1 MEQTTF
7 LEHYRISVS
16 RDGTPHELGRAGAAI
31 TYKAVDER
39 SGEPVALKLIP
50 IANIDEEVQKQFEE
64 QARPAQQLHHV
75 NIAKILDFGREAGQF
90 VYVSEYLEG
99 ETVDSW
105 IEEHGPMPPDAV
117 LRVAAQ
123 VVSALS
129 AASFHRLTHRAIQP
143 SNLLI
148 VPGPTPEGGWPFIKL
163 IDVSSAGSKLHSH
176 EGEAPAADSAAARQF
191 ASPEQ
196 LQHGTVDFRSAIYSL
211 GATMYFLLTGA
222 APPAKV
228 RLREL
233 RRFPKALRNLLA
245 HMLRS
250 NPDERPQDLAALEKE
265 ILKCLT
271 KVEKR
276 HAFGRRLGIPLA
288 AVTPKEPKTPPTPLV
303 QVLRGTLVVA
313 ALLLAIG
320 VAGAFLL
327 PDDINPFRH
336 RTAAKQMIGVPIGVP
351 NTLPS
356 PSAQAT
362 NAAPIAGNQAI
373 ANASPASQN
382 PPPNILQD
390 QTSNSQS
397 VGAATP
403 PNAPNANPNAST
415 QTGLASNR
423 TRTGQSFLDQRNAQ
437 LPRGRIGVSNPSP
450 SPSAQATNA
459 APIAGNQAIA
469 NASPASQNP
478 PPNLLQDQTSN
489 SQSAGAT
496 TPPNAPNANP
506 NASMQADTSGQEQAT
521 SSAQANVAPQPGT
534 ASDAT
539 SPTQK
544 EKAAGLASNRA
555 RTGQSFLDQRNAQL
569 PPGRGRSARA
579 RVVGITSDG
588 KLIFRLPSGRRM
600 IVAPDSNG
608 EGELVPQGHRR
619 SYMERGQPGSQPQF
633 GEGYP
638 PND

>member
-1 MEQTTF
+1 MEHTTF
-7 LEHYRISVS
+7 LEHYRISVD
-16 RDGTPHELGRAGAAI
+16 RDGAPRELGRAGAAI
-31 TYKAVDER
+31 TYKAVDKR

-50 IANIDEEVQKQFEE
+50 IANIDPEVQKQFEE
-64 QARPAQQLHHV
+64 QARPAQQLHHS
-75 NIAKILDFGREAGQF
+75 NIAKVLDFGKEAGQF

-123 VVSALS
+123 VASALS

-163 IDVSSAGSKLHSH
+163 VDVSSVGPKLHSQL
-176 EGEAPAADSAAARQF
+176 GEAPDVDSSVARQF

-196 LQHGTVDFRSAIYSL
+196 LERGTVDFRSAIYSL

-245 HMLRS
+245 HMLHG
-250 NPDERPQDLAALEKE
+250 NPDKRPQDLAALEKE
-265 ILKCLT
+265 ILKCLG
-271 KVEKR
+271 KIEKR
-276 HAFGRRLGIPLA
+276 HAFGRRLGIPLVA
-288 AVTPKEPKTPPTPLV
+288 AIPKEPKTPPTPLV

-313 ALLLAIG
+313 ALLLAMG
-320 VAGAFLL
+320 LAGAFLL

-351 NTLPS
+351 NASPS

-373 ANASPASQN
+373 ANASPATQK
-382 PPPNILQD
+382 PPPNLLQD

-397 VGAATP
+397 IGAATP

-489 SQSAGAT
+489 SQSVGAT

-506 NASMQADTSGQEQAT
+506 NASIQADTSGQEQAT

-534 ASDAT
+534 ASDST
-539 SPTQK
+539 LPTQK

-588 KLIFRLPSGRRM
+588 KLIFRLPSGRSM

-619 SYMERGQPGSQPQF
+619 SYMERGQTGPQPQF
-633 GEGYP
+633 EQGYP

>member
-7 LEHYRISVS
+7 LGHYRISVS

-31 TYKAVDER
+31 TYKAVDQR

-50 IANIDEEVQKQFEE
+50 IANIDEELQKQFEE
-64 QARPAQQLHHV
+64 QARPAQQLHHS
-75 NIAKILDFGREAGQF
+75 NIAKVLDFGKEAGQF

-105 IEEHGPMPPDAV
+105 VEEHGPMPPDAV

-148 VPGPTPEGGWPFIKL
+148 LPGPTPEGGWPFVKL
-163 IDVSSAGSKLHSH
+163 VDVSSAGPKLHSH
-176 EGEAPAADSAAARQF
+176 SGEAPDVDSVVSRQF

-245 HMLRS
+245 HMLHG
-250 NPDERPQDLAALEKE
+250 NPDKRPQDLAALEKE
-265 ILKCLT
+265 ILKCLG
-271 KVEKR
+271 KIEKR

-288 AVTPKEPKTPPTPLV
+288 AAIPKEPKTPPTPLV

-313 ALLLAIG
+313 ALLLAVG

-336 RTAAKQMIGVPIGVP
+336 RTTAKQVIGVPIGVP
-351 NTLPS
+351 NASPS

-397 VGAATP
+397 PGAATS
-403 PNAPNANPNAST
+403 PNAPNANSYAST
-415 QTGLASNR
+415 
-423 TRTGQSFLDQRNAQ
+423 
-437 LPRGRIGVSNPSP
+437 
-450 SPSAQATNA
+450 
-459 APIAGNQAIA
+459 
-469 NASPASQNP
+469 
-478 PPNLLQDQTSN
+478 
-489 SQSAGAT
+489 
-496 TPPNAPNANP
+496 
-506 NASMQADTSGQEQAT
+506 QADTSGQGQAT
-521 SSAQANVAPQPGT
+521 SPAQASVAPQPGT

-539 SPTQK
+539 SSTQK
-544 EKAAGLASNRA
+544 ENAAGLASNRA
-555 RTGQSFLDQRNAQL
+555 RTGQSFLDQRDAQL
-569 PPGRGRSARA
+569 PRGRGRSARA

-600 IVAPDSNG
+600 IVAPDSEG

-619 SYMERGQPGSQPQF
+619 SYMERGQTGPQPQF
-633 GEGYP
+633 GQDYP
-638 PND
+638 PYD

>member
-7 LEHYRISVS
+7 LGHYRISVS

-31 TYKAVDER
+31 TYKAVDQR

-50 IANIDEEVQKQFEE
+50 IANIDEELQKQFEE
-64 QARPAQQLHHV
+64 QARPAQQLHHS
-75 NIAKILDFGREAGQF
+75 NIAKVLDFGKEAGQF

-105 IEEHGPMPPDAV
+105 VEEHGPMPPDAV
-117 LRVAAQ
+117 LRVATQ

-148 VPGPTPEGGWPFIKL
+148 VPGPTAEGGWPFIKL
-163 IDVSSAGSKLHSH
+163 IDVSSAGPKLHSH
-176 EGEAPAADSAAARQF
+176 SGEIPDVGSAVARQF

-196 LQHGTVDFRSAIYSL
+196 LQHGSVDFRSAIYSL

-228 RLREL
+228 RLRDL

-245 HMLRS
+245 HMLHGS
-250 NPDERPQDLAALEKE
+250 PDKRPQDLVAFEGE
-265 ILKCLT
+265 ILKCLG
-271 KVEKR
+271 KIEKR
-276 HAFGRRLGIPLA
+276 HAFGRKLGIPLA
-288 AVTPKEPKTPPTPLV
+288 AVTSKEPRTPPTPLV

-313 ALLLAIG
+313 ALLLAVG

-336 RTAAKQMIGVPIGVP
+336 RTTAKQVIGVPIGVP
-351 NTLPS
+351 NASPS

-362 NAAPIAGNQAI
+362 NAASIAGNQSI

-397 VGAATP
+397 PGAATP
-403 PNAPNANPNAST
+403 PNAPNANSYAST
-415 QTGLASNR
+415 
-423 TRTGQSFLDQRNAQ
+423 
-437 LPRGRIGVSNPSP
+437 
-450 SPSAQATNA
+450 
-459 APIAGNQAIA
+459 
-469 NASPASQNP
+469 
-478 PPNLLQDQTSN
+478 
-489 SQSAGAT
+489 
-496 TPPNAPNANP
+496 
-506 NASMQADTSGQEQAT
+506 QADTSGQGQAT
-521 SSAQANVAPQPGT
+521 SPAQANVAPQPGT
-534 ASDAT
+534 ASDST
-539 SPTQK
+539 SPSQT
-544 EKAAGLASNRA
+544 EKPAGLTPNRA
-555 RTGQSFLDQRNAQL
+555 RTGQSFLDQRDAQL
-569 PPGRGRSARA
+569 PRGRGRSARA

-600 IVAPDSNG
+600 IVAPDSEG

-619 SYMERGQPGSQPQF
+619 SYMERGQTVPQPQF
-633 GEGYP
+633 EQDYP
-638 PND
+638 PYD

>member
-7 LEHYRISVS
+7 LGHYRISVS

-31 TYKAVDER
+31 TYKAIDQR

-50 IANIDEEVQKQFEE
+50 IANVDEELQKQFEE

-75 NIAKILDFGREAGQF
+75 NIAKILDFGKEAGQF

-163 IDVSSAGSKLHSH
+163 IDVSSAGSKLHSR
-176 EGEAPAADSAAARQF
+176 EGEALATESAAARQF

-196 LQHGTVDFRSAIYSL
+196 LQDGTVDFRSAIYSL

-245 HMLRS
+245 HMLHG
-250 NPDERPQDLAALEKE
+250 NPDKRPQDLATLEKE

-271 KVEKR
+271 KIEKR
-276 HAFGRRLGIPLA
+276 HAFGRTLGIPLA
-288 AVTPKEPKTPPTPLV
+288 AVTPKEPKTPPAPLV

-313 ALLLAIG
+313 ALLLAMG
-320 VAGAFLL
+320 LAGAFLL

-336 RTAAKQMIGVPIGVP
+336 RTAAKQVIGVPIGVP
-351 NTLPS
+351 NPS
-356 PSAQAT
+356 
-362 NAAPIAGNQAI
+362 
-373 ANASPASQN
+373 
-382 PPPNILQD
+382 L
-390 QTSNSQS
+390 
-397 VGAATP
+397 
-403 PNAPNANPNAST
+403 
-415 QTGLASNR
+415 
-423 TRTGQSFLDQRNAQ
+423 
-437 LPRGRIGVSNPSP
+437 

-489 SQSAGAT
+489 SQSVGAT

-506 NASMQADTSGQEQAT
+506 NASTQADTSGQEQAT

-544 EKAAGLASNRA
+544 EKAAGLTSNRT

-608 EGELVPQGHRR
+608 EGEPVPQGHRR
-619 SYMERGQPGSQPQF
+619 SYMERGQTGPQPQF

-638 PND
+638 PNDD

>member
-7 LEHYRISVS
+7 LGHYRISVS

-50 IANIDEEVQKQFEE
+50 IANIDEELQKQFEE
-64 QARPAQQLHHV
+64 QARPAQQLHHS
-75 NIAKILDFGREAGQF
+75 NIAKVLDFGKEAGQF

-105 IEEHGPMPPDAV
+105 VEEHGPMPPDAV

-148 VPGPTPEGGWPFIKL
+148 VPGPTAEGGWPFVKL
-163 IDVSSAGSKLHSH
+163 VDVSSAGPKLHSH
-176 EGEAPAADSAAARQF
+176 SGEAPDVDSVVSRQF

-245 HMLRS
+245 HMLHG
-250 NPDERPQDLAALEKE
+250 NPDKRPQDLAALEKE
-265 ILKCLT
+265 ILKCLA
-271 KVEKR
+271 KIEKR

-288 AVTPKEPKTPPTPLV
+288 AAIPKEPKTPPTPLV

-313 ALLLAIG
+313 ALLLAVG

-336 RTAAKQMIGVPIGVP
+336 RTTAKQVIGVPIGVP
-351 NTLPS
+351 NASPS

-397 VGAATP
+397 PGAATS
-403 PNAPNANPNAST
+403 PNAPIANSYAST
-415 QTGLASNR
+415 
-423 TRTGQSFLDQRNAQ
+423 
-437 LPRGRIGVSNPSP
+437 
-450 SPSAQATNA
+450 
-459 APIAGNQAIA
+459 
-469 NASPASQNP
+469 
-478 PPNLLQDQTSN
+478 
-489 SQSAGAT
+489 
-496 TPPNAPNANP
+496 
-506 NASMQADTSGQEQAT
+506 QADTSGQGQAT
-521 SSAQANVAPQPGT
+521 SPAQASVAPQPGT

-539 SPTQK
+539 SSTQK
-544 EKAAGLASNRA
+544 ENAAGLASNRA
-555 RTGQSFLDQRNAQL
+555 RTGQSFLDQRDAQL
-569 PPGRGRSARA
+569 PRGRGRSARA

-600 IVAPDSNG
+600 IVAPDSEG

-619 SYMERGQPGSQPQF
+619 SYMERGQTGPQPQF
-633 GEGYP
+633 GQDYP
-638 PND
+638 PYD

>member
-7 LEHYRISVS
+7 LGHYRISVS

-50 IANIDEEVQKQFEE
+50 IANIDEELQKQFEE
-64 QARPAQQLHHV
+64 QARPAQQLHHS
-75 NIAKILDFGREAGQF
+75 NIAKVLDFGKEAGQF

-105 IEEHGPMPPDAV
+105 VEEHGPMPPDAV

-148 VPGPTPEGGWPFIKL
+148 VPGPTAEGGWPFVKL
-163 IDVSSAGSKLHSH
+163 VDVSSAGPKLHSH
-176 EGEAPAADSAAARQF
+176 SGEIPDVDSVVARQF

-245 HMLRS
+245 HMLHG
-250 NPDERPQDLAALEKE
+250 NPDKRPQDLAALEKE
-265 ILKCLT
+265 ILKCLG
-271 KVEKR
+271 KIEKR

-288 AVTPKEPKTPPTPLV
+288 AAIPKEPKTPPTPLV

-313 ALLLAIG
+313 ALLLAVG

-336 RTAAKQMIGVPIGVP
+336 RTTAKQVIGVPIGVP
-351 NTLPS
+351 NASPS

-397 VGAATP
+397 PGAATS
-403 PNAPNANPNAST
+403 PNAPNANSYAST
-415 QTGLASNR
+415 
-423 TRTGQSFLDQRNAQ
+423 
-437 LPRGRIGVSNPSP
+437 
-450 SPSAQATNA
+450 
-459 APIAGNQAIA
+459 
-469 NASPASQNP
+469 
-478 PPNLLQDQTSN
+478 
-489 SQSAGAT
+489 
-496 TPPNAPNANP
+496 
-506 NASMQADTSGQEQAT
+506 QADTSGQGQAT
-521 SSAQANVAPQPGT
+521 SPAQASVAPQPGT

-539 SPTQK
+539 SSTQK
-544 EKAAGLASNRA
+544 ENAAGLASNRA
-555 RTGQSFLDQRNAQL
+555 RTGQSFLDQRDAQL
-569 PPGRGRSARA
+569 PRGRGRSARA

-600 IVAPDSNG
+600 IVAPDSEG

-619 SYMERGQPGSQPQF
+619 SYMERGQTGPQPQF
-633 GEGYP
+633 GQDYP
-638 PND
+638 PYD

>member
-7 LEHYRISVS
+7 LGHYRISVD
-16 RDGTPHELGRAGAAI
+16 RDGAPRELGRAGAAI

-50 IANIDEEVQKQFEE
+50 IANIDEELQKQFEE
-64 QARPAQQLHHV
+64 QARPAQQLHHS
-75 NIAKILDFGREAGQF
+75 NIAKVLDFGKEAGQF

-105 IEEHGPMPPDAV
+105 VEEHGPMPPDAV

-148 VPGPTPEGGWPFIKL
+148 VPGPTAEGGWPFIKL
-163 IDVSSAGSKLHSH
+163 IDVSSAGPKLHSQQ
-176 EGEAPAADSAAARQF
+176 GEAPDVGSAVARQF

-222 APPAKV
+222 APPPKV
-228 RLREL
+228 RLRDL

-245 HMLRS
+245 HMLHG
-250 NPDERPQDLAALEKE
+250 NPDKRPQDLAALEKE
-265 ILKCLT
+265 ILKCLG
-271 KVEKR
+271 KIEKR
-276 HAFGRRLGIPLA
+276 HAFGRKLGIPLA
-288 AVTPKEPKTPPTPLV
+288 VVTPKEPKTPPTPLV

-313 ALLLAIG
+313 ALLLAVG

-336 RTAAKQMIGVPIGVP
+336 RTTAKQVIGVPIGVP
-351 NTLPS
+351 NPSPS

-382 PPPNILQD
+382 PPPNILQ
-390 QTSNSQS
+390 N
-397 VGAATP
+397 
-403 PNAPNANPNAST
+403 
-415 QTGLASNR
+415 
-423 TRTGQSFLDQRNAQ
+423 
-437 LPRGRIGVSNPSP
+437 
-450 SPSAQATNA
+450 
-459 APIAGNQAIA
+459 
-469 NASPASQNP
+469 
-478 PPNLLQDQTSN
+478 QTSN
-489 SQSAGAT
+489 SQSAGAAT
-496 TPPNAPNANP
+496 SPNAQNANSY
-506 NASMQADTSGQEQAT
+506 ASTQADTSGQGQAT
-521 SSAQANVAPQPGT
+521 SPAQANVAPQAGT

-539 SPTQK
+539 SSTQK
-544 EKAAGLASNRA
+544 ENAAGLASNRA
-555 RTGQSFLDQRNAQL
+555 RTGQSFLDQRDAQL
-569 PPGRGRSARA
+569 PRGRGRSARA

-600 IVAPDSNG
+600 IVAPDSEG

-619 SYMERGQPGSQPQF
+619 SYMERGQTGPQPQF
-633 GEGYP
+633 GQDYP
-638 PND
+638 PYD

>member
-1 MEQTTF
+1 MEHTTF
-7 LEHYRISVS
+7 LGHYRISVS
-16 RDGTPHELGRAGAAI
+16 RDGTPHELGRAGEAI

-50 IANIDEEVQKQFEE
+50 IANIDEELQKQFEE
-64 QARPAQQLHHV
+64 QARPAQQLHHA
-75 NIAKILDFGREAGQF
+75 NIAKVLDFGKEAGQF

-148 VPGPTPEGGWPFIKL
+148 VPGPTAEGGWPFVKL
-163 IDVSSAGSKLHSH
+163 VDVSSVGPKHSQP
-176 EGEAPAADSAAARQF
+176 GEAPEVDSAVARQF

-196 LQHGTVDFRSAIYSL
+196 LERGTVDFRSAIYSL

-245 HMLRS
+245 HMLHG
-250 NPDERPQDLAALEKE
+250 NPDKRPQDLAALEKE
-265 ILKCLT
+265 ILKCLG
-271 KVEKR
+271 KIEKR

-288 AVTPKEPKTPPTPLV
+288 VVTPKEPKTPPTPLV

-313 ALLLAIG
+313 ALLLAVG

-336 RTAAKQMIGVPIGVP
+336 RTTAKQVIGVPIGVP
-351 NTLPS
+351 NASPS

-397 VGAATP
+397 PGAATS
-403 PNAPNANPNAST
+403 PNAPIANSYAST
-415 QTGLASNR
+415 
-423 TRTGQSFLDQRNAQ
+423 
-437 LPRGRIGVSNPSP
+437 
-450 SPSAQATNA
+450 
-459 APIAGNQAIA
+459 
-469 NASPASQNP
+469 
-478 PPNLLQDQTSN
+478 
-489 SQSAGAT
+489 
-496 TPPNAPNANP
+496 
-506 NASMQADTSGQEQAT
+506 QADTSGQGQAT
-521 SSAQANVAPQPGT
+521 SPAQASVAPQPGT

-539 SPTQK
+539 SSTQK
-544 EKAAGLASNRA
+544 ENAAGLASNRA
-555 RTGQSFLDQRNAQL
+555 RTGQSFLDQQDAQL
-569 PPGRGRSARA
+569 PRGRGRSARA

-600 IVAPDSNG
+600 IVAPDSEG

-619 SYMERGQPGSQPQF
+619 SYMERGQTGPQPQF
-633 GEGYP
+633 GQDYP
-638 PND
+638 PYD

>member
-7 LEHYRISVS
+7 LGHYRISVS

-50 IANIDEEVQKQFEE
+50 IANIDEELQKQFEE
-64 QARPAQQLHHV
+64 QARPAQQLHHS
-75 NIAKILDFGREAGQF
+75 NIAKVLDFGKEAGQF

-105 IEEHGPMPPDAV
+105 VEEHGPMPPDAV

-148 VPGPTPEGGWPFIKL
+148 VPGPTAEGGWPFVKL
-163 IDVSSAGSKLHSH
+163 VDVSSAGPKLHSH
-176 EGEAPAADSAAARQF
+176 SGEAPDVDSVVSRQF

-222 APPAKV
+222 APPVKV

-245 HMLRS
+245 HMLHG
-250 NPDERPQDLAALEKE
+250 NPDKRPQDLAALEKE
-265 ILKCLT
+265 ILKCLG
-271 KVEKR
+271 KIEKR

-313 ALLLAIG
+313 ALLLAVG

-336 RTAAKQMIGVPIGVP
+336 RTTAKQVIGVPIGVP
-351 NTLPS
+351 NASPS

-382 PPPNILQD
+382 PPPNILQG

-397 VGAATP
+397 PGAATS
-403 PNAPNANPNAST
+403 PNAPNANSYAST
-415 QTGLASNR
+415 
-423 TRTGQSFLDQRNAQ
+423 
-437 LPRGRIGVSNPSP
+437 
-450 SPSAQATNA
+450 
-459 APIAGNQAIA
+459 
-469 NASPASQNP
+469 
-478 PPNLLQDQTSN
+478 
-489 SQSAGAT
+489 
-496 TPPNAPNANP
+496 
-506 NASMQADTSGQEQAT
+506 QADTSGQGQAT
-521 SSAQANVAPQPGT
+521 SPAQANVAPQAGT

-539 SPTQK
+539 SSTQK
-544 EKAAGLASNRA
+544 ENAAGLASNRA
-555 RTGQSFLDQRNAQL
+555 RTGQSFLDQRDAQL
-569 PPGRGRSARA
+569 PRGRGRSARA

-600 IVAPDSNG
+600 IVAPDSEG

-619 SYMERGQPGSQPQF
+619 SYMERGQTGPQPQF
-633 GEGYP
+633 GQDYP
-638 PND
+638 PYD

>member
-7 LEHYRISVS
+7 LGHYRISVS

-31 TYKAVDER
+31 TYKAVDQR

-50 IANIDEEVQKQFEE
+50 IANIDEELQKQFEE
-64 QARPAQQLHHV
+64 QARPAQQLHHA
-75 NIAKILDFGREAGQF
+75 NIAKVLDFGKEAGQF

-105 IEEHGPMPPDAV
+105 IEEHGPMPADAV

-123 VVSALS
+123 VASALS

-148 VPGPTPEGGWPFIKL
+148 VPGPTAEGGWPFIKL
-163 IDVSSAGSKLHSH
+163 IDVSSAGPKLHSH
-176 EGEAPAADSAAARQF
+176 SGEIPDVGSAVARQF

-196 LQHGTVDFRSAIYSL
+196 LQHGSVDFRSAIYSL

-228 RLREL
+228 RLRDL

-245 HMLRS
+245 HMLHGS
-250 NPDERPQDLAALEKE
+250 PDKRPQDLVAFEGE
-265 ILKCLT
+265 ILKCLG
-271 KVEKR
+271 KIEKR
-276 HAFGRRLGIPLA
+276 HAFGRKLGIPLA
-288 AVTPKEPKTPPTPLV
+288 AVTSKEPRTPPTPLV

-313 ALLLAIG
+313 ALLLAVG

-336 RTAAKQMIGVPIGVP
+336 RTTAKQVIGVPIGVP
-351 NTLPS
+351 NASPS

-362 NAAPIAGNQAI
+362 NAASIAGNQSI

-397 VGAATP
+397 PGAATP
-403 PNAPNANPNAST
+403 PNAPNANSYAST
-415 QTGLASNR
+415 
-423 TRTGQSFLDQRNAQ
+423 
-437 LPRGRIGVSNPSP
+437 
-450 SPSAQATNA
+450 
-459 APIAGNQAIA
+459 
-469 NASPASQNP
+469 
-478 PPNLLQDQTSN
+478 
-489 SQSAGAT
+489 
-496 TPPNAPNANP
+496 
-506 NASMQADTSGQEQAT
+506 QADTSGQGQAT
-521 SSAQANVAPQPGT
+521 SPAQANVAPQPGT
-534 ASDAT
+534 ASDST
-539 SPTQK
+539 SPSQT
-544 EKAAGLASNRA
+544 EKPAGLTPNRA
-555 RTGQSFLDQRNAQL
+555 RTGQSFLDQRDAQL
-569 PPGRGRSARA
+569 PRGRGRSARA

-600 IVAPDSNG
+600 IVAPDSEG

-619 SYMERGQPGSQPQF
+619 SYMERGQTVPQPQF
-633 GEGYP
+633 EQDYP
-638 PND
+638 PYD

>member
-7 LEHYRISVS
+7 LGHYRISVS

-31 TYKAVDER
+31 TYKAVDQR
-39 SGEPVALKLIP
+39 SGDPVALKLIP
-50 IANIDEEVQKQFEE
+50 IANIDEELQKQFEE
-64 QARPAQQLHHV
+64 QVRPAQQLHHS
-75 NIAKILDFGREAGQF
+75 NIAKVLDFGKEAGQF

-105 IEEHGPMPPDAV
+105 VEEHGPMPPGAV

-148 VPGPTPEGGWPFIKL
+148 VPGPTAEGVWPFVKL
-163 IDVSSAGSKLHSH
+163 VDVSSAGPKLHSH
-176 EGEAPAADSAAARQF
+176 SGEAPDVDSVVARQF

-222 APPAKV
+222 APPVKV

-245 HMLRS
+245 HMLHG
-250 NPDERPQDLAALEKE
+250 NPDKRPQDLAALEKE
-265 ILKCLT
+265 ILKCLG
-271 KVEKR
+271 KIEKR

-288 AVTPKEPKTPPTPLV
+288 VVTPKEPKTPPTPLV

-313 ALLLAIG
+313 ALLLAVG

-336 RTAAKQMIGVPIGVP
+336 RTTAKQVIGVPIGVP
-351 NTLPS
+351 NASPS

-382 PPPNILQD
+382 PPPNIVQD

-397 VGAATP
+397 PGAATSP
-403 PNAPNANPNAST
+403 MP
-415 QTGLASNR
+415 QTR
-423 TRTGQSFLDQRNAQ
+423 IPM
-437 LPRGRIGVSNPSP
+437 LPRRLTLRVKDRQLRPLKPTLRHSRVPPATRRRRLKKKMLLDWHLTGRGL
-450 SPSAQATNA
+450 
-459 APIAGNQAIA
+459 GNRF
-469 NASPASQNP
+469 
-478 PPNLLQDQTSN
+478 L
-489 SQSAGAT
+489 
-496 TPPNAPNANP
+496 
-506 NASMQADTSGQEQAT
+506 TSGTRNCRGAEADRR
-521 SSAQANVAPQPGT
+521 GH
-534 ASDAT
+534 
-539 SPTQK
+539 
-544 EKAAGLASNRA
+544 GWLA
-555 RTGQSFLDQRNAQL
+555 L
-569 PPGRGRSARA
+569 
-579 RVVGITSDG
+579 
-588 KLIFRLPSGRRM
+588 RRM
-600 IVAPDSNG
+600 EN
-608 EGELVPQGHRR
+608 
-619 SYMERGQPGSQPQF
+619 
-633 GEGYP
+633 
-638 PND
+638 

>member
-1 MEQTTF
+1 
-7 LEHYRISVS
+7 
-16 RDGTPHELGRAGAAI
+16 
-31 TYKAVDER
+31 
-39 SGEPVALKLIP
+39 
-50 IANIDEEVQKQFEE
+50 
-64 QARPAQQLHHV
+64 
-75 NIAKILDFGREAGQF
+75 
-90 VYVSEYLEG
+90 
-99 ETVDSW
+99 
-105 IEEHGPMPPDAV
+105 
-117 LRVAAQ
+117 
-123 VVSALS
+123 
-129 AASFHRLTHRAIQP
+129 
-143 SNLLI
+143 
-148 VPGPTPEGGWPFIKL
+148 
-163 IDVSSAGSKLHSH
+163 
-176 EGEAPAADSAAARQF
+176 
-191 ASPEQ
+191 
-196 LQHGTVDFRSAIYSL
+196 
-211 GATMYFLLTGA
+211 MYFLLTGA

-233 RRFPKALRNLLA
+233 RRFPKALRNLLT

-271 KVEKR
+271 KIEKR

-288 AVTPKEPKTPPTPLV
+288 AVTPKEPKPPPTPLV

-313 ALLLAIG
+313 ALLLAVG

-327 PDDINPFRH
+327 PDDLNPFRH
-336 RTAAKQMIGVPIGVP
+336 RTAARQMIGVPIGVP
-351 NTLPS
+351 NPSPS

-362 NAAPIAGNQAI
+362 NTAPIAGNQAI
-373 ANASPASQN
+373 VNASPASQN

-403 PNAPNANPNAST
+403 PNAST

-478 PPNLLQDQTSN
+478 PPNILQDQTSV
-489 SQSAGAT
+489 SQSVGAAI
-496 TPPNAPNANP
+496 PPNAPNANP
-506 NASMQADTSGQEQAT
+506 NASTQTDTSGQEQAT

-619 SYMERGQPGSQPQF
+619 SYMERGQPGPQPQF

>member
-7 LEHYRISVS
+7 LGHYRISVS

-31 TYKAVDER
+31 TYKAVDQR

-50 IANIDEEVQKQFEE
+50 IANIDEELQKQFEE
-64 QARPAQQLHHV
+64 QARPAQQLHHS
-75 NIAKILDFGREAGQF
+75 NIAKVLDFGKEAGQF

-105 IEEHGPMPPDAV
+105 VEEHGPMPPDAV

-148 VPGPTPEGGWPFIKL
+148 VPGPTAEGGWPFVKL
-163 IDVSSAGSKLHSH
+163 VDVSSAGPKLHSH
-176 EGEAPAADSAAARQF
+176 SGEAPDVDSVVSRQF

-222 APPAKV
+222 APPVKV
-228 RLREL
+228 RFREL

-245 HMLRS
+245 HMLHG
-250 NPDERPQDLAALEKE
+250 NPDKRPQDLAALEKE
-265 ILKCLT
+265 ILKCLG
-271 KVEKR
+271 KIEKR

-288 AVTPKEPKTPPTPLV
+288 AAIPKEPKTPPTPLV

-313 ALLLAIG
+313 ALLLAVG

-336 RTAAKQMIGVPIGVP
+336 RTTAKQVIGVPIGVP
-351 NTLPS
+351 NASPS

-382 PPPNILQD
+382 PPPNIVQD

-397 VGAATP
+397 PGAATS
-403 PNAPNANPNAST
+403 PNAPNANSYAST
-415 QTGLASNR
+415 
-423 TRTGQSFLDQRNAQ
+423 
-437 LPRGRIGVSNPSP
+437 
-450 SPSAQATNA
+450 
-459 APIAGNQAIA
+459 
-469 NASPASQNP
+469 
-478 PPNLLQDQTSN
+478 
-489 SQSAGAT
+489 
-496 TPPNAPNANP
+496 
-506 NASMQADTSGQEQAT
+506 QADTSGQGQAT
-521 SSAQANVAPQPGT
+521 SPAQANVAPQPGT

-539 SPTQK
+539 SSTQK
-544 EKAAGLASNRA
+544 ENAAGLASNRA
-555 RTGQSFLDQRNAQL
+555 RTGQSFLDQRDAQL
-569 PPGRGRSARA
+569 PRGRGRSARA

-600 IVAPDSNG
+600 IVAPDSEG

-619 SYMERGQPGSQPQF
+619 SYMERGQTGPQPQF
-633 GEGYP
+633 GQDYP
-638 PND
+638 PYD

>member
-7 LEHYRISVS
+7 LGHYRISVS
-16 RDGTPHELGRAGAAI
+16 RDGTPHEIGRAGAAI
-31 TYKAVDER
+31 TYKAVDQR

-50 IANIDEEVQKQFEE
+50 IANIDEELQKQFEE
-64 QARPAQQLHHV
+64 QARPAQQLHHS
-75 NIAKILDFGREAGQF
+75 NIAKVLDFGKEAGQF

-105 IEEHGPMPPDAV
+105 IEEHGPMPADAV

-148 VPGPTPEGGWPFIKL
+148 VPGPTAEGGWPFVKL
-163 IDVSSAGSKLHSH
+163 VDVSSAGPKLGSHS
-176 EGEAPAADSAAARQF
+176 GEAPDVDSVVSRQF

-245 HMLRS
+245 HMLHG
-250 NPDERPQDLAALEKE
+250 NPDKRPQDLAALEKE
-265 ILKCLT
+265 ILKCLG
-271 KVEKR
+271 KIEKR

-288 AVTPKEPKTPPTPLV
+288 AAIPKEPKTPPTPLV

-313 ALLLAIG
+313 ALLLAVG

-336 RTAAKQMIGVPIGVP
+336 RTTAKQVIGVPIGVP
-351 NTLPS
+351 NASPS

-382 PPPNILQD
+382 PPPNIVQD

-397 VGAATP
+397 PGAATS
-403 PNAPNANPNAST
+403 PNAPNANSYAST
-415 QTGLASNR
+415 
-423 TRTGQSFLDQRNAQ
+423 
-437 LPRGRIGVSNPSP
+437 
-450 SPSAQATNA
+450 
-459 APIAGNQAIA
+459 
-469 NASPASQNP
+469 
-478 PPNLLQDQTSN
+478 
-489 SQSAGAT
+489 
-496 TPPNAPNANP
+496 
-506 NASMQADTSGQEQAT
+506 QADTSGQGQAT
-521 SSAQANVAPQPGT
+521 SPAQASVAPQPGT

-539 SPTQK
+539 SSTQK
-544 EKAAGLASNRA
+544 ENAAGLASNRA
-555 RTGQSFLDQRNAQL
+555 RTGQSFLDQRDAQL
-569 PPGRGRSARA
+569 PRGRGRSARA

-600 IVAPDSNG
+600 IVAPDSEG

-619 SYMERGQPGSQPQF
+619 SYMERGQTGPQPQF
-633 GEGYP
+633 GQDYP
-638 PND
+638 PYD

>member
-7 LEHYRISVS
+7 LGHYRISVS
-16 RDGTPHELGRAGAAI
+16 RDGTLHELGRAGAAI
-31 TYKAVDER
+31 TYKAVDQR

-50 IANIDEEVQKQFEE
+50 IANIDEELQKQFEE
-64 QARPAQQLHHV
+64 QARPAQQLHHS
-75 NIAKILDFGREAGQF
+75 NIAKVLDFGKEAGQF

-105 IEEHGPMPPDAV
+105 VEEHGPMPPDAV

-148 VPGPTPEGGWPFIKL
+148 VPGPTAEGGWPFVKL
-163 IDVSSAGSKLHSH
+163 VDVSSAGPKLHSH
-176 EGEAPAADSAAARQF
+176 SGEAPDVDSVVSRQF

-245 HMLRS
+245 HMLHG
-250 NPDERPQDLAALEKE
+250 NPDKRPQDLAALEKE
-265 ILKCLT
+265 ILKCLG
-271 KVEKR
+271 KIEKR
-276 HAFGRRLGIPLA
+276 HAFGRRLGIPLVA
-288 AVTPKEPKTPPTPLV
+288 AIPKEPKTPPTPLV

-313 ALLLAIG
+313 ALLLAVG

-336 RTAAKQMIGVPIGVP
+336 RTTAKQVIGVPIGVP
-351 NTLPS
+351 NASPS

-397 VGAATP
+397 PGAATS
-403 PNAPNANPNAST
+403 PNAPNANSYAST
-415 QTGLASNR
+415 
-423 TRTGQSFLDQRNAQ
+423 
-437 LPRGRIGVSNPSP
+437 
-450 SPSAQATNA
+450 
-459 APIAGNQAIA
+459 
-469 NASPASQNP
+469 
-478 PPNLLQDQTSN
+478 
-489 SQSAGAT
+489 
-496 TPPNAPNANP
+496 
-506 NASMQADTSGQEQAT
+506 QADTSGQGQAT
-521 SSAQANVAPQPGT
+521 SPAQASVAPQPGT

-539 SPTQK
+539 SSTQK
-544 EKAAGLASNRA
+544 ENAAGLASNRA
-555 RTGQSFLDQRNAQL
+555 RTGQSFLDQRDAQL
-569 PPGRGRSARA
+569 PRGRGRSARA

-600 IVAPDSNG
+600 IVAPDSEG

-619 SYMERGQPGSQPQF
+619 SYMERGQTGPQPQF
-633 GEGYP
+633 GQDYP
-638 PND
+638 PYD

>member
-7 LEHYRISVS
+7 LGHYRISVS

-50 IANIDEEVQKQFEE
+50 IANIDEELQKQFEE
-64 QARPAQQLHHV
+64 QARPAQQLHHS
-75 NIAKILDFGREAGQF
+75 NIAKVLDFGKEAGQF

-105 IEEHGPMPPDAV
+105 VEEHGPMPPDAV

-148 VPGPTPEGGWPFIKL
+148 VPGPTAEGGWPFVKL
-163 IDVSSAGSKLHSH
+163 VDVSSAGPKLHSH
-176 EGEAPAADSAAARQF
+176 SGEAPDVDSVVSRQF

-245 HMLRS
+245 HMLHG
-250 NPDERPQDLAALEKE
+250 NPDKRPQDLAALEKE
-265 ILKCLT
+265 ILKCLG
-271 KVEKR
+271 KIEKR

-288 AVTPKEPKTPPTPLV
+288 AAIPKEPKTPPTPLV

-313 ALLLAIG
+313 ALLLAVG

-336 RTAAKQMIGVPIGVP
+336 RTTAKQVIGVPIGVP
-351 NTLPS
+351 NASPS

-397 VGAATP
+397 PGAATS
-403 PNAPNANPNAST
+403 PNAPNANSYAST
-415 QTGLASNR
+415 
-423 TRTGQSFLDQRNAQ
+423 
-437 LPRGRIGVSNPSP
+437 
-450 SPSAQATNA
+450 
-459 APIAGNQAIA
+459 
-469 NASPASQNP
+469 
-478 PPNLLQDQTSN
+478 
-489 SQSAGAT
+489 
-496 TPPNAPNANP
+496 
-506 NASMQADTSGQEQAT
+506 QADTSGQGQAT
-521 SSAQANVAPQPGT
+521 SPAQGNVAPQPGT

-539 SPTQK
+539 SSTQK
-544 EKAAGLASNRA
+544 ENAAGLASNRA
-555 RTGQSFLDQRNAQL
+555 RTGQSFLDQRDAQL
-569 PPGRGRSARA
+569 PRGRGRSARA

-600 IVAPDSNG
+600 IVAPDSEG

-619 SYMERGQPGSQPQF
+619 SYMERGQTGPQPQF
-633 GEGYP
+633 GQDYP
-638 PND
+638 PYD

>member
-7 LEHYRISVS
+7 LGHYRISVS

-31 TYKAVDER
+31 TYKAVDQR

-50 IANIDEEVQKQFEE
+50 IANIDEELQKQFEE
-64 QARPAQQLHHV
+64 QARPAQQLHHS
-75 NIAKILDFGREAGQF
+75 NIAKVLDFGKEAGQF

-105 IEEHGPMPPDAV
+105 VEEHGPMPPDAV

-148 VPGPTPEGGWPFIKL
+148 VPGPTAEGGWPFVKL
-163 IDVSSAGSKLHSH
+163 VDVSSAGPKLHSH
-176 EGEAPAADSAAARQF
+176 SGEAPDVDSVVSRQF

-245 HMLRS
+245 HMLHG
-250 NPDERPQDLAALEKE
+250 NPDKRPQDLAALEKE
-265 ILKCLT
+265 ILKCLG
-271 KVEKR
+271 KIEKR

-288 AVTPKEPKTPPTPLV
+288 AAIPKEPKTPPTPLV

-313 ALLLAIG
+313 ALLLAVG

-336 RTAAKQMIGVPIGVP
+336 RTTAKQVIGVPIGVP
-351 NTLPS
+351 NASPS

-382 PPPNILQD
+382 PPPNIVQD

-397 VGAATP
+397 PGAATS
-403 PNAPNANPNAST
+403 PNAPNANSYAST
-415 QTGLASNR
+415 
-423 TRTGQSFLDQRNAQ
+423 
-437 LPRGRIGVSNPSP
+437 
-450 SPSAQATNA
+450 
-459 APIAGNQAIA
+459 
-469 NASPASQNP
+469 
-478 PPNLLQDQTSN
+478 
-489 SQSAGAT
+489 
-496 TPPNAPNANP
+496 
-506 NASMQADTSGQEQAT
+506 QADTSGQGQAT
-521 SSAQANVAPQPGT
+521 SPAQANVAPQPGT

-539 SPTQK
+539 SSTQK
-544 EKAAGLASNRA
+544 ENAAGLASNRA
-555 RTGQSFLDQRNAQL
+555 RTGQSFLDQRDAQL
-569 PPGRGRSARA
+569 PRGRGRSARA

-600 IVAPDSNG
+600 IVAPDSEG

-619 SYMERGQPGSQPQF
+619 SYMERGQTGPQPQF
-633 GEGYP
+633 GQDYP
-638 PND
+638 PYD

>member
-7 LEHYRISVS
+7 LGHYRISVS

-31 TYKAVDER
+31 TYKAVDQR

-50 IANIDEEVQKQFEE
+50 IANIDEELQKQFEE
-64 QARPAQQLHHV
+64 QARPAQQLHHS
-75 NIAKILDFGREAGQF
+75 NIAKVLDFGKEAGQF

-105 IEEHGPMPPDAV
+105 VEEHGPMPPDAV

-148 VPGPTPEGGWPFIKL
+148 VPGPTAEGGWPFVKL
-163 IDVSSAGSKLHSH
+163 VDVSSAGPKLHSH
-176 EGEAPAADSAAARQF
+176 SGEAPDVDSVVSRQF

-245 HMLRS
+245 HMLHG
-250 NPDERPQDLAALEKE
+250 NPDKRPQDLAALEKE
-265 ILKCLT
+265 ILKCLG
-271 KVEKR
+271 KIEKR

-288 AVTPKEPKTPPTPLV
+288 AAIPKEPKTPPTPLV

-313 ALLLAIG
+313 ALLLAVG

-336 RTAAKQMIGVPIGVP
+336 RTTAKQVIGVPIGVP
-351 NTLPS
+351 NASPS

-382 PPPNILQD
+382 PPPNILQN

-397 VGAATP
+397 VGAATS
-403 PNAPNANPNAST
+403 PNAPNANSYAST
-415 QTGLASNR
+415 
-423 TRTGQSFLDQRNAQ
+423 
-437 LPRGRIGVSNPSP
+437 
-450 SPSAQATNA
+450 
-459 APIAGNQAIA
+459 
-469 NASPASQNP
+469 
-478 PPNLLQDQTSN
+478 
-489 SQSAGAT
+489 
-496 TPPNAPNANP
+496 
-506 NASMQADTSGQEQAT
+506 QADTSGQGQAT
-521 SSAQANVAPQPGT
+521 SPAQASVAPQPGT

-539 SPTQK
+539 SSTQK
-544 EKAAGLASNRA
+544 ENAAGLASNRA
-555 RTGQSFLDQRNAQL
+555 RTGQSFLDQRDAQL
-569 PPGRGRSARA
+569 PRGRGRSARA

-600 IVAPDSNG
+600 IVAPDSEG

-619 SYMERGQPGSQPQF
+619 SYMERGQTGPQPQF
-633 GEGYP
+633 GQDYP
-638 PND
+638 PYD

>member
-7 LEHYRISVS
+7 LGHYRISVG

-31 TYKAVDER
+31 TYKAIDQR

-50 IANIDEEVQKQFEE
+50 IASIDPEVQKQFEE
-64 QARPAQQLHHV
+64 QARPAQQLHHA
-75 NIAKILDFGREAGQF
+75 NIAKVLDFGKEAGQF

-148 VPGPTPEGGWPFIKL
+148 VPGPTAEGGWPFVKL
-163 IDVSSAGSKLHSH
+163 VDVSSAGPKLHSH
-176 EGEAPAADSAAARQF
+176 SGEAPDVDSVVSRQF

-245 HMLRS
+245 HMLHG
-250 NPDERPQDLAALEKE
+250 NPDKRPQDLAALEKE
-265 ILKCLT
+265 ILKCLG
-271 KVEKR
+271 KIEKR

-288 AVTPKEPKTPPTPLV
+288 AAIPKEPKTPPTPLV

-313 ALLLAIG
+313 ALLLAVG

-336 RTAAKQMIGVPIGVP
+336 RTTAKQVIGVPIGVP
-351 NTLPS
+351 NASPS

-397 VGAATP
+397 PGAATS
-403 PNAPNANPNAST
+403 PNAPIANSYAST
-415 QTGLASNR
+415 
-423 TRTGQSFLDQRNAQ
+423 
-437 LPRGRIGVSNPSP
+437 
-450 SPSAQATNA
+450 
-459 APIAGNQAIA
+459 
-469 NASPASQNP
+469 
-478 PPNLLQDQTSN
+478 
-489 SQSAGAT
+489 
-496 TPPNAPNANP
+496 
-506 NASMQADTSGQEQAT
+506 QADTSGQGQAT
-521 SSAQANVAPQPGT
+521 SPAQASVAPQPGT

-539 SPTQK
+539 SSTQK
-544 EKAAGLASNRA
+544 ENAAGLASNRA
-555 RTGQSFLDQRNAQL
+555 RTGQSFLDQRDAQL
-569 PPGRGRSARA
+569 PRGRGRSARA

-600 IVAPDSNG
+600 IVAPDSEG

-619 SYMERGQPGSQPQF
+619 SYMERGQTGPQPQF
-633 GEGYP
+633 GQDYP
-638 PND
+638 PYD

>member
-7 LEHYRISVS
+7 LGHYRISVS

-31 TYKAVDER
+31 TYKAVDQR

-50 IANIDEEVQKQFEE
+50 IANIDEELQKQFEE
-64 QARPAQQLHHV
+64 QARPAQQLHHS
-75 NIAKILDFGREAGQF
+75 NIAKVLDFGKEAGQF

-105 IEEHGPMPPDAV
+105 VEEHGPMPPDAV

-148 VPGPTPEGGWPFIKL
+148 VPGPTAEGGWPFVKL
-163 IDVSSAGSKLHSH
+163 VDVSSVGPKLHSQP
-176 EGEAPAADSAAARQF
+176 GEAPGVDSSVTGQF

-245 HMLRS
+245 HMLHG
-250 NPDERPQDLAALEKE
+250 NPDKRPQDLAALEKE
-265 ILKCLT
+265 ILKCLG
-271 KVEKR
+271 KIEKR

-288 AVTPKEPKTPPTPLV
+288 AAIPKEPKTPPTPLV

-313 ALLLAIG
+313 ALLLAVG

-336 RTAAKQMIGVPIGVP
+336 RTTAKQVIGVPIGVP
-351 NTLPS
+351 NASPS

-382 PPPNILQD
+382 PPPNIVQD

-397 VGAATP
+397 PGAATS
-403 PNAPNANPNAST
+403 PNAPNANSYAST
-415 QTGLASNR
+415 
-423 TRTGQSFLDQRNAQ
+423 
-437 LPRGRIGVSNPSP
+437 
-450 SPSAQATNA
+450 
-459 APIAGNQAIA
+459 
-469 NASPASQNP
+469 
-478 PPNLLQDQTSN
+478 
-489 SQSAGAT
+489 
-496 TPPNAPNANP
+496 
-506 NASMQADTSGQEQAT
+506 QADTSGQGQAT
-521 SSAQANVAPQPGT
+521 SPAQASVAPQPGT

-539 SPTQK
+539 SSTQK
-544 EKAAGLASNRA
+544 ENAAGLASNRA
-555 RTGQSFLDQRNAQL
+555 RTGQSFLDQRDAQL
-569 PPGRGRSARA
+569 PRGRGRSARA

-600 IVAPDSNG
+600 IVAPDSEG

-619 SYMERGQPGSQPQF
+619 SYMERGQTGPQPQF
-633 GEGYP
+633 GQDYP
-638 PND
+638 PYD

>member
-7 LEHYRISVS
+7 LGHYRISVS

-50 IANIDEEVQKQFEE
+50 IANIDEELQKQFEE
-64 QARPAQQLHHV
+64 QARPAQQLHHS
-75 NIAKILDFGREAGQF
+75 NIAKVLDFGKEAGQF

-105 IEEHGPMPPDAV
+105 VEEHGPMPPDAV

-148 VPGPTPEGGWPFIKL
+148 VPGPTAEGGWPFVKL
-163 IDVSSAGSKLHSH
+163 VDVSSAGPKLHSH
-176 EGEAPAADSAAARQF
+176 SGEAPDVDSVVSRQF

-245 HMLRS
+245 HMLHG
-250 NPDERPQDLAALEKE
+250 NPDKRPQDLAALEKE
-265 ILKCLT
+265 ILKCLG
-271 KVEKR
+271 KIEKR

-288 AVTPKEPKTPPTPLV
+288 AAIPKEPKTPPTPLV

-313 ALLLAIG
+313 ALLLAVG

-336 RTAAKQMIGVPIGVP
+336 RTTAKQVIGVPIGVP
-351 NTLPS
+351 NASPS

-397 VGAATP
+397 PGAATS
-403 PNAPNANPNAST
+403 PNAPNANSYAST
-415 QTGLASNR
+415 
-423 TRTGQSFLDQRNAQ
+423 
-437 LPRGRIGVSNPSP
+437 
-450 SPSAQATNA
+450 
-459 APIAGNQAIA
+459 
-469 NASPASQNP
+469 
-478 PPNLLQDQTSN
+478 
-489 SQSAGAT
+489 
-496 TPPNAPNANP
+496 
-506 NASMQADTSGQEQAT
+506 QADTSGQGQAT
-521 SSAQANVAPQPGT
+521 SPAQASVAPQPGT

-539 SPTQK
+539 SSTQK
-544 EKAAGLASNRA
+544 ENAAGLASNRA
-555 RTGQSFLDQRNAQL
+555 RTGQSFLDQRDAQL
-569 PPGRGRSARA
+569 PRGRGRSARA

-600 IVAPDSNG
+600 IVAPDSEG

-619 SYMERGQPGSQPQF
+619 SYMERGQTGPQPQF
-633 GEGYP
+633 GQDYP
-638 PND
+638 PYD